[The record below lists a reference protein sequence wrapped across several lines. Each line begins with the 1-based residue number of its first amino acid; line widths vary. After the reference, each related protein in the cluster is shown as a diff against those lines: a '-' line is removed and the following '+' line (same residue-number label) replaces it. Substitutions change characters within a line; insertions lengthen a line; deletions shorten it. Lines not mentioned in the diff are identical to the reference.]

1 MNRILLVS
9 PEKKI
14 FKTLELSFSENGFTT
29 EWTGTAENALNLITE
44 KKFNLV
50 ILHEQ
55 LPDMTGRKLVE
66 KIITLNAMMNCVVLS
81 NFSEEDFHEAY
92 EGLGVLMRFPLM
104 PGKEEG
110 DRLFDHLARIS
121 RISNQTQGL
130 KGDRIP

>member
-9 PEKKI
+9 PEKEI
-14 FKTLELSFSENGFTT
+14 FKTLELSFSENEFTT
-29 EWTGTAENALNLITE
+29 EWTDTAGKALHLLTG
-44 KKFNLV
+44 KKFDLV

-66 KIITLNAMMNCVVLS
+66 AVITLNAMMNCVVLS
-81 NFSEEDFHEAY
+81 SLSEEDFHEAY

-110 DRLFDHLARIS
+110 DKLQDHLARIR
-121 RISNQTQGL
+121 RISNQKQEI